1 MRGTSRLPMRRR
13 RKMRV
18 EMLKDRQLMSTI
30 TVNTTAD
37 DTSPDTTLSLREAIE
52 VSNGTLAISSLST
65 QAQAQV
71 SRALSA
77 PNTID
82 FDISGSGIQTHLQR
96 TVHVHRG

>member
-1 MRGTSRLPMRRR
+1 
-13 RKMRV
+13 MRV

-30 TVNTTAD
+30 TVNTTDD
-37 DTSPDTTLSLREAIE
+37 DTSPDMTLSLLEAIE

-65 QAQAQV
+65 QAQI

>member
-1 MRGTSRLPMRRR
+1 MRGTSRIPMRRR

-30 TVNTTAD
+30 TVNTTDD
-37 DTSPDTTLSLREAIE
+37 DTSPDMTLSLLEAIE

-65 QAQAQV
+65 QAQI

>member
-1 MRGTSRLPMRRR
+1 
-13 RKMRV
+13 MRV

-65 QAQAQV
+65 QAQI

-77 PNTID
+77 PNTIG
-82 FDISGSGIQTHLQR
+82 FDIPGSGVQTHLHR
-96 TVHVHRG
+96 TVRVHRG